1 MNKNLILNKLIK
13 NEIKKNLLSS
23 YGFFKRFI
31 LYPNNFLQTI
41 NCFIL
46 RKLNLNKFVI
56 TNTFWGRKMLVVLPE
71 VVSSDICRFGF
82 IESSVARSIIK
93 FVSKDDVVIDIG
105 AHFGF
110 FTLLMADLVGPNGE
124 VHSFEPIP
132 NTFKILEKN
141 VDNFANIKINKNAIW
156 QFNEILYLNDYGL
169 NSSAFNSYREPRGL
183 KQKKI
188 NRVKVKA
195 INLDEYINQKKIN
208 PRFIKIDAESTE
220 YEVLLG
226 MDFILKEIKPVI
238 CLEIGDLGV
247 AGAIKSKNVIEYILN
262 YGYEVFE
269 FNNLDLCKHKLK
281 DTYNY
286 GNLVFQHLQE
296 LKL

>member
-1 MNKNLILNKLIK
+1 MNKKLILKKLVNK
-13 NEIKKNLLSS
+13 EINKRHISS
-23 YGFFKRFI
+23 YGFLKRFI
-31 LYPNNFLQTI
+31 LYPRMFFQTI

-46 RKLNLNKFVI
+46 RKLNFNKFVI
-56 TNTFWGRKMLVVLPE
+56 TNTFWDRKMLVVLPE

-93 FVSKDDVVIDIG
+93 FVSRKDVVIDIG

-110 FTLLMADLVGPNGE
+110 FTLLMADLVGPKGE

-132 NTFKILEKN
+132 STFKVLEKN
-141 VDNFANIKINKNAIW
+141 SNNFENIQINRKAIW
-156 QFNEILYLNDYGL
+156 RFNEIIYLNDYGI

-183 KQKKI
+183 NKKKI
-188 NRVKVKA
+188 NRIKVNA
-195 INLDEYINQKKIN
+195 INLDEYIKDKKIN
-208 PRFIKIDAESTE
+208 PTFIKIDAESTE

-226 MDFILKEIKPVI
+226 MDFILKKIKPVI

-247 AGAIKSKNVIEYILN
+247 KGAKNSKNVIKYILN

-269 FNNLDLCKHKLK
+269 FNNLGLFRHKLK
-281 DTYNY
+281 DRYSY
-286 GNLVFQHLQE
+286 GNLVFKHPQE
-296 LKL
+296 TTL